1 MVMVHVNDETMGR
14 VNGGGE
20 YAFGT
25 QASLTAISNPGYYF
39 VKWNDDNTDNP
50 RTLTVTADTTLTAIF
65 TKDEE
70 NPDDPD
76 NPDTPD
82 NPDDPSDP
90 SDPLTPPTAN
100 ESALIAAP
108 IAYVQGRTAYLA
120 DGLGEVE
127 AFMMT
132 GQRVYR
138 GTARTLTLPR
148 PGIYV
153 LRVVADGR
161 RCKVVVK

>member
-1 MVMVHVNDETMGR
+1 SCTTEGAAVYYTVDGSEPTA
-14 VNGGGE
+14 E
-20 YAFGT
+20 STPYADGIVIDRAMT
-25 QASLTAISNPGYYF
+25 VKAIALKDGWEASSVAEASFTLNTKPG
-39 VKWNDDNTDNP
+39 
-50 RTLTVTADTTLTAIF
+50 
-65 TKDEE
+65 
-70 NPDDPD
+70 
-76 NPDTPD
+76 
-82 NPDDPSDP
+82 DP

-100 ESALIAAP
+100 ESALTAAP

-127 AFMMT
+127 AFTAT

-138 GTARTLTLPR
+138 GTARTITLPR